1 MRLEFPQSESKL
13 PMSLENA
20 RIMLIRALDVGRIQV
35 TEHFKQRGRE
45 RGFTTVDAERIVR
58 HGTVVGIPTEC
69 PQFRNWR
76 FKLTGISCGQ
86 VLEIYVGL
94 SMELDLEFPVLA
106 FITGISKGRGK
117 SCKSKKPVPT
127 RRL

>member
-1 MRLEFPQSESKL
+1 MRIESPKSESKF
-13 PMSLENA
+13 PMSLGNA
-20 RIMLIRALDVGRIQV
+20 RIMLIRALDLGRIHV
-35 TEHFKQRGRE
+35 TEHFKQRARE
-45 RGFTTVDAERIVR
+45 RSFTTVDAERIIR
-58 HGTVVGIPTEC
+58 HGTVDGEPIEC
-69 PQFRNWR
+69 PKFKNWR

-117 SCKSKKPVPT
+117 SCKSKRPVPP